1 MKSIKIFIAA
11 LFAVLIVAPSCGHR
25 EKPRKVELPE
35 GYAYVIT
42 KDVWGEILPAYLESN
57 PYAVTTHK
65 FRTGEWFFCS
75 ALHPETAN
83 IYYYKAYYSVP
94 RETFRLLTVGEV
106 QNLMQT
112 DKEFVAEAKKWFLL
126 AEDGE
131 PLLGKDAK
139 KTALVGERVISIAN
153 MFWMIIPAL
162 LIAALGYMAKVMR
175 EDSETYAG
183 VEGNF
188 EVWAPYILLLLYVLE
203 LALLLLLIYL
213 GALNDELGIFAG
225 FMFAI
230 PAFILML
237 INGWAA
243 FTTSSLVLSFYKVE
257 FGWKRIVKF
266 ILISIGVGCVVS
278 VLLIPVSKLNPD
290 SSIQSW
296 ASLVSILVVFLALIG
311 VDMRKQNPDSLR
323 MLPILVVLI
332 TIGLLISF
340 VAVAMV
346 AIAVGI
352 YYIWNFQIS
361 SEIAKDEHNNA
372 LSCDTCNYRGN
383 CSSRAVPCTRH
394 QDYRA

>member
-1 MKSIKIFIAA
+1 
-11 LFAVLIVAPSCGHR
+11 
-25 EKPRKVELPE
+25 
-35 GYAYVIT
+35 
-42 KDVWGEILPAYLESN
+42 
-57 PYAVTTHK
+57 
-65 FRTGEWFFCS
+65 
-75 ALHPETAN
+75 
-83 IYYYKAYYSVP
+83 
-94 RETFRLLTVGEV
+94 
-106 QNLMQT
+106 MQT

-175 EDSETYAG
+175 EDIETYAG

-188 EVWAPYILLLLYVLE
+188 EVWAPYILLLLYLLE

-361 SEIAKDEHNNA
+361 SEIAKDEHNDA